1 MVDGTQEPVYKEV
14 LMIRQMFRR
23 YRFRHAGLGLAV
35 LAVSFLTLGPVQGGG
50 KKSDSE
56 INVTVKADRPG
67 ADGKQTVR
75 LTLSINKG
83 WYIYANPV
91 GNEDFAANAT
101 TVTVKPKP
109 QSIEVHYPSGKLKKD
124 SVAGQS
130 IDYRVYEDQVTI
142 PIQLQRA
149 AGDTAALEVSVRVNA
164 CNTKG
169 FCLPP
174 GTLKVIVK

>member
-1 MVDGTQEPVYKEV
+1 
-14 LMIRQMFRR
+14 MIRQMFRR
-23 YRFRHAGLGLAV
+23 YCFRHAGMALAV
-35 LAVSFLTLGPVQGGG
+35 LAASFLSLGPVQGGG

-56 INVTVKADRPG
+56 IKVSVKTDRPG
-67 ADGKQTVR
+67 ADGKQTVH
-75 LTLSINKG
+75 LTLTINKG

-109 QSIEVHYPSGKLKKD
+109 QGLDVLYPSGKLKKD
-124 SVAGQS
+124 NVAGQS
-130 IDYRVYEDQVTI
+130 IEYRVYEERVTI

-149 AGDTAALEVSVRVNA
+149 AGDTSALDVTVRVNA

-174 GTLKVIVK
+174 GTIKVTVP